1 MTGVQVGM
9 DLLKKTFFLSLMLM
23 TSVMAQPV
31 RPNLKEV
38 SSEVNK
44 SLPEIYD
51 PVTKLI
57 STTVENKNFKYH
69 FIVDATDKEFKW
81 ALPKVKAQI
90 LKTICSKST
99 ERSVLKVH
107 KANIVY
113 SYENVKGQS
122 LGEFMVRPE
131 HCRRK

>member
-1 MTGVQVGM
+1 M
-9 DLLKKTFFLSLMLM
+9 LKLSFLSLSFLLL
-23 TSVMAQPV
+23 SSALAQPE
-31 RPNLKEV
+31 RPSLKDV
-38 SSEVNK
+38 STEVNK

-51 PVTKLI
+51 PVTKLV
-57 STTVENKNFKYH
+57 STTVENQYFKYH
-69 FIVDATDKEFKW
+69 FIVDANDKEFTW

-90 LKTICSKST
+90 LKTICSRFP
-99 ERSVLKVH
+99 ERKILKEH

-122 LGEFMVRPE
+122 LGEFVVQPG